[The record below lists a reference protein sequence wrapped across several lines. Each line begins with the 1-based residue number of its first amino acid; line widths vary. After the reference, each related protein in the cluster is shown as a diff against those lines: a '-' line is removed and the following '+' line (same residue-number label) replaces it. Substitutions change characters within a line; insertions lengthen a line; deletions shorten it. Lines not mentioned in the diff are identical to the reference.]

1 VLDWKEMFDLQAPL
15 LEIVIRGSVMYLVLF
30 ALLRVVL
37 KRESGTT
44 GVTNLLV
51 IVLLADAAQ
60 NGMAGT
66 STSITDALL
75 LVTVIIVWSYLLD
88 AIAYRWPIAN
98 RLIRPRSLVL
108 VREGQILHRNLRR
121 ELITIEELHEQLR
134 EQGIRDLDDVYEV
147 RMEPDGQF
155 SVTLRGGG
163 DLRKRRRKPRY

>member
-1 VLDWKEMFDLQAPL
+1 MLDWEEMFVPQAPL
-15 LEIVIRGSVMYLVLF
+15 LEIFIRGSVMYLVLY
-30 ALLRVVL
+30 ALLRLVL

-66 STSITDALL
+66 YTSITDALL
-75 LVTVIIVWSYLLD
+75 LVTVIIGWSYLLD
-88 AIAYRWPIAN
+88 AIAYRWPAAA
-98 RLIRPRSLVL
+98 RVIRPRSLLL

-121 ELITIEELHEQLR
+121 ELITIDELREQLR
-134 EQGIRDLDDVYEV
+134 EQGIQSLDKVHEV

-155 SVTLRGGG
+155 SVTLRDG
-163 DLRKRRRKPRY
+163 DDQRQRRRRAPY